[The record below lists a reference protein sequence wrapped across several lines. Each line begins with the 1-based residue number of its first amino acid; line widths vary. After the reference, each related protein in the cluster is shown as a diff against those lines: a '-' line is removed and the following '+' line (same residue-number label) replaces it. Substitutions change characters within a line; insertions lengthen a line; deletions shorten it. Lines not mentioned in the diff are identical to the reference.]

1 MNLSKEAQEKMKEI
15 QAIEDRYGFIPFRM
29 GITHLVD
36 AGHKNLDDETVEEGV
51 KQILAQGESDK
62 ANGIRSFFTPDLRCA
77 ILRCSGE
84 LAKFSVM
91 TLFAYIKEHVH
102 VDI

>member
-1 MNLSKEAQEKMKEI
+1 MKLSKEAQEKMKEI
-15 QAIEDRYGFIPFRM
+15 RAIENRYGYIPFRL
-29 GITHLVD
+29 GITHLADV
-36 AGHKNLDDETVEEGV
+36 GINNLDDESVEEGV
-51 KQILAQGESDK
+51 KQIIAQGEADK
-62 ANGIRSFFTPDLRCA
+62 ANGIRSFFTPELKCA